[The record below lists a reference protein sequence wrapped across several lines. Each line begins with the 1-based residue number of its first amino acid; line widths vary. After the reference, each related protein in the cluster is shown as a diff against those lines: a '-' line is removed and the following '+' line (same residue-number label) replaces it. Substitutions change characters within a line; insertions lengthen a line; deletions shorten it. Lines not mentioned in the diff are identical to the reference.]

1 MIMNKIQI
9 TGRLTTDPE
18 LKTTNNGI
26 NVCTVTLAVKRPRTK
41 DTTDFINCTAW
52 RQGAE
57 YLSKYARK
65 GNLIGVSGTL
75 TSRKY
80 EDKDGNKRTTYEIQA
95 DDVEILSSKGE
106 SAEATAE
113 PFEEVKRAED
123 KETPF
128 ADDEML
134 PF

>member
-1 MIMNKIQI
+1 MNKIQI

-18 LKTTNNGI
+18 LKTTNNEI
-26 NVCTVTLAVKRPRTK
+26 AVCSFSLAVKRPRTK

-57 YLSKYARK
+57 YISKYGRK
-65 GNLIGVSGTL
+65 GNLVGVSGAL
-75 TSRKY
+75 TSRQY
-80 EDKDGNKRTTYEIQA
+80 EDKNGNKRTAWEVQV

-106 SAEATAE
+106 STESSAE
-113 PFEEVKRAED
+113 PFEEVKKSED
-123 KETPF
+123 ANTPF
-128 ADDEML
+128 DSDPEL

>member
-1 MIMNKIQI
+1 MNKIQI

-18 LKTTNNGI
+18 LKTTNNDIG
-26 NVCTVTLAVKRPRTK
+26 VCSFTLAVKRPRTK
-41 DTTDFINCTAW
+41 DTTDFINFTSW
-52 RQGAE
+52 RQSAE
-57 YLSKYARK
+57 YLSKYGRK

-80 EDKDGNKRTTYEIQA
+80 EDKDGNKRTTYEVQV

-106 SAEATAE
+106 STEEAKAEVNFR
-113 PFEEVKRAED
+113 FEEVSTGE
-123 KETPF
+123 E
-128 ADDEML
+128 L